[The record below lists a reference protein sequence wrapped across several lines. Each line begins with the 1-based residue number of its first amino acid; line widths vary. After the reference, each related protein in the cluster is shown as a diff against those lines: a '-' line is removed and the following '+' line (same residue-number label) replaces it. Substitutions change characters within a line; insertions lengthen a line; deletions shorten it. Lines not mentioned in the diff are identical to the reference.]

1 MLKKKL
7 FNLFRTVYA
16 DSVMTTAEATGS
28 GFTAL
33 TSAIRAVYSREV
45 EFKAMPLLRFY
56 QFATIKTELG
66 VEPGLTIQMM
76 VYNNLN
82 LGTRLSEGVKM
93 TTQGLTGSL
102 KPLRVYEYGNA
113 ISVSQLLL
121 TASFDDVMASATTL
135 LSRDYAMVLDC
146 MLRDAALA
154 GTNVVWARNADG
166 TKPAN
171 RLAMTAENKMR
182 VSVVKDALEI
192 LSTNNAPKRPE
203 GWICILHPH
212 QSRDI
217 RDDSAWINA
226 SNYGAPQQLFNGE
239 IGRVDDVRFVETTI
253 MKNGASAVTDPSYD
267 ATLVTTSGA
276 KVYQAVLFGNEFF
289 GLAVSLPVE
298 LRDAGVVD
306 FGREHGLAWY
316 SIMGAGI
323 LNDEYGVVIE
333 TV

>member
-7 FNLFRTVYA
+7 FNLLRPVYA
-16 DSVMTTAEATGS
+16 EMTTAEATGA
-28 GFTAL
+28 GLTAL
-33 TSAIRAVYSREV
+33 TSAVKAVYSKEV

-76 VYNNLN
+76 VYNNLA
-82 LGTRLSEGVKM
+82 LGNKLTEGTKM

-146 MLRDAALA
+146 MLRDACLT
-154 GTNVVWARNADG
+154 GTNTAFARNEDG

-171 RLAMTAENKMR
+171 MLAMTPANKMK

-192 LSTNNAPKRPE
+192 LSTHNAPKRAE
-203 GWICILHPH
+203 GWICIVHPH
-212 QSRDI
+212 QSRDL
-217 RDDSAWINA
+217 RDDPAWINA

-239 IGRVDDVRFVETTI
+239 IGRVDDVRFIETTI
-253 MKNGASAVTDPSYD
+253 MKNGASASTDPSYD
-267 ATLVTTSGA
+267 ATLVTTDGTKA
-276 KVYQAVLFGNEFF
+276 YQAVLFGDEYY

-306 FGREHGLAWY
+306 FGRERGLAWY